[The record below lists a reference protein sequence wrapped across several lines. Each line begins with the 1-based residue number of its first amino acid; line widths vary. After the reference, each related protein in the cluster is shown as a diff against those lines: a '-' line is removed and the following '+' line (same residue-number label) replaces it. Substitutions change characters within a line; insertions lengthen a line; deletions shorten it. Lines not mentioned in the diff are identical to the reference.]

1 MTAISGF
8 FTNAVL
14 GPLRPPAQI
23 EQWDR
28 DANDPFGFRQWES
41 GNYKPDAKIGLV
53 GGFDAQFESGVVL
66 NFGEIEVVDAGFLTD
81 TVVFTFNFGEI
92 NTHTDSFFDQMLA
105 ASSVGVN
112 FKAFNMKF
120 WVGNLTAFI
129 SVSSPIPQFHFLQ
142 SSGWKQGF
150 NVTPGD
156 TDTFVVPT
164 SMPASGNILSNTS
177 SVFIS
182 GVYQDVSFSNFVYL
196 RGQFPTGSYPLGTFG
211 GLGER
216 SFTFN
221 FSYDWTDINASV
233 LVSDLLPC
241 LSPVTPVVI
250 PSIPPS
256 GASLPSGMVSFW
268 NLDENSPRIDKFGN
282 THLQG
287 GLGIGGEPARASGV
301 SINTVFASE
310 FTRTNLEYLTASGIS
325 TDLRLDFG
333 DEDFAVAGFVFLNS
347 KPSVEMP
354 ILSKWVEPSDKQ
366 YMLAYDGPADAFAF
380 SVSSNGTTA
389 TKVSGVTF
397 GSPSIGTWY
406 HVYAHHDSVANQLAI
421 AINSG
426 VLDLTSHAG
435 GANQGANND
444 FELGGTSLSTG
455 RSTFNGRL
463 DAFGVWERTL
473 EVIERVALIN
483 EFGSTSGLQFPF
495 NLEGSV
501 SQGINAFWRMN
512 EGSGLSR
519 FDVINGIELQNFN
532 GVKDRVGLIG
542 SGSDFDRDAQ
552 TYLEASG
559 FELLAYSDED
569 FTVGGFFS
577 FNPLAG
583 GQITTPMISKWQ
595 AAGDNLE
602 YLLSFDTVA
611 NGFTLSVASGGAQGS
626 IVSVTASGVAQS
638 GQWHRVVGWHDSV
651 NDTINIKLDDD
662 VENSAT
668 FIGGIHSGIAPFR
681 IGGIPE
687 SGIFFDGGV
696 DGVGQWRRLLTAK
709 ELGEWF
715 NG

>member
-8 FTNAVL
+8 FTDAVL

-23 EQWDR
+23 QQWDR

-41 GNYKPDAKIGLV
+41 GNYRPDAKIGLV
-53 GGFDAQFESGVVL
+53 GGFDSQFESGNVL
-66 NFGEIEVVDAGFLTD
+66 NFGEVIADDSGFLTD
-81 TVVFTFNFGEI
+81 TVVFTFNFGEV
-92 NTHTDSFFDQMLA
+92 NGHPDSFFDQMVA
-105 ASSVGVN
+105 ASSIGTN
-112 FKAFNMKF
+112 FKAFNMRL
-120 WVGNLTAFI
+120 WTGNVNAFT
-129 SVSSPIPQFHFLQ
+129 SVSVPLPTFHFLQ

-150 NVTPGD
+150 NVTPGGAN
-156 TDTFVVPT
+156 TSVVPT
-164 SMPASGNILSNTS
+164 SIPPSGNIFANNTG
-177 SVFIS
+177 VFIS
-182 GVYQDVSFSNFVYL
+182 GVYKDVSFSNFIYM
-196 RGQFPTGSYPLGTFG
+196 RGEFPAGSFTLGTYG
-211 GLGER
+211 GLGED

-241 LSPVTPVVI
+241 LSPVAPVVI

-287 GLGIGGEPARASGV
+287 GLGVGGEPARASGV
-301 SINTVFASE
+301 SSNTVFASE

-366 YMLAYDGPADAFAF
+366 YMLTYDGPADAFAF
-380 SVSSNGTTA
+380 SVSSNGTTS
-389 TKVSGVTF
+389 TKVSGITF

-435 GANQGANND
+435 GSNQGANND
-444 FELGGTSLSTG
+444 FELGGALFSTG
-455 RSTFNGRL
+455 RSTFDGRL
-463 DAFGVWERTL
+463 DAFGTWGRTL
-473 EVIERVALIN
+473 EVVERVALIN
-483 EFGSTSGLQFPF
+483 QFGSTSGLQFPF
-495 NLEGSV
+495 NLEGTSA
-501 SQGINAFWRMN
+501 QGINTFWRMN

-519 FDVINGIELQNFN
+519 FDVINGVELTNFD
-532 GVKDRVGLIG
+532 VADRVGIVG
-542 SGSDFDRDAQ
+542 SGSNFQRGMSS
-552 TYLEASG
+552 YLQASG
-559 FELLAYSDED
+559 IERLAFSDNNR
-569 FTVGGFFS
+569 TIAGW
-577 FNPLAG
+577 FNFNSVEPT
-583 GQITTPMISKWQ
+583 TTPLVSKWQ

-602 YLLSFDTVA
+602 YLLSYDKKLQGLTF
-611 NGFTLSVASGGAQGS
+611 SVASGGSQGG

-638 GQWHRVVGWHDSV
+638 GQWHLMVAQHNSATDIIS
-651 NDTINIKLDDD
+651 IKLDKDIA
-662 VENSAT
+662 NTAS
-668 FIGGIHSGIAPFR
+668 FIGGVHSGIAPFR

-696 DGVGQWRRLLTAK
+696 DSMGTWNRLLTDQ
-709 ELGEWF
+709 ELGKLF
-715 NG
+715 NE